1 MWWPEE
7 HREEEIMANKA
18 LFAGLIDDENGKP
31 VDLTMVGGETM
42 YVVDDF
48 GFRRHIPS
56 EQVDR
61 QVLKMMAEQ
70 IRGNEDL
77 LSAQTAKMLGQED
90 IFTKAMI
97 QNQLKNIDQQ
107 FDQVLEAGIPEE
119 GRAYMG
125 MMGFKVI
132 INVHGEVV
140 GVEQPG
146 MISGEDD
153 EGE

>member
-1 MWWPEE
+1 
-7 HREEEIMANKA
+7 MAQP
-18 LFAGLIDDENGKP
+18 LFAGLIVDEYGKP
-31 VDLTMVGGETM
+31 VETASVGGEAM
-42 YVVDDF
+42 YVVNDM

-61 QVLKMMAEQ
+61 QVLQMMAEQ
-70 IRGNEDL
+70 IRGHEDL
-77 LSAQTAKMLGQED
+77 LSEQTAKMLGQED

-107 FDQVLEAGIPEE
+107 LDQVLKTGIPEE

-140 GVEQPG
+140 GLEQPG